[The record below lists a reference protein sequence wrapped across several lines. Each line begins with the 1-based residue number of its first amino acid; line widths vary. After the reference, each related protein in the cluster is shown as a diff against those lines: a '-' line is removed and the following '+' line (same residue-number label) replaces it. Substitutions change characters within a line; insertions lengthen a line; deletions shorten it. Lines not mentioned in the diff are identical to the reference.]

1 MRMGV
6 DHENQ
11 EQELKRLSHVM
22 LIDFWPRNPKFW
34 ALTSENP
41 AWTSIAQLYRIKV
54 HMYLHFDSP

>member
-1 MRMGV
+1 MGV

-41 AWTSIAQLYRIKV
+41 A
-54 HMYLHFDSP
+54 